1 MIKKG
6 IYKGDIM
13 NILIWLYRS
22 IPIIILLLGLPILEL
37 IEANTIISWLHIM
50 LPLVSVYPIVKLEN
64 KIFPNNR

>member
-1 MIKKG
+1 
-6 IYKGDIM
+6 M